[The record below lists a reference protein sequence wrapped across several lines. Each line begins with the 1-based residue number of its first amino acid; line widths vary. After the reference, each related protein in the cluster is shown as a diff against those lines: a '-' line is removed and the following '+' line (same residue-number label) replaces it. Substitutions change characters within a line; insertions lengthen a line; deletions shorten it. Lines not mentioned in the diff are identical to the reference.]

1 MTIVR
6 YGIYK
11 KGVKILGLF
20 CEPTKDLPHECS
32 NTHRANIAKNVRN
45 RESAVTF
52 FCKLSQPMATF
63 AGPLLL

>member
-1 MTIVR
+1 MHFVSGDFLITIVR

-32 NTHRANIAKNVRN
+32 NTARAAP
-45 RESAVTF
+45 
-52 FCKLSQPMATF
+52 SQSKYCEKCPE
-63 AGPLLL
+63 